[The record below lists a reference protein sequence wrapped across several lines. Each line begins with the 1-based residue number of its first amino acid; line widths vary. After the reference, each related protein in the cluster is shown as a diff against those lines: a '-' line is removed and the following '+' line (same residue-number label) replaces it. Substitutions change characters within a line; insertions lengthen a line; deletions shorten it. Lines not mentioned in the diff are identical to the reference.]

1 MALFLCRKGQNM
13 KDLQMHVTI
22 NQELGKLEDL
32 LAARSRAKLE
42 QGETDLAAILL
53 QNSCLV
59 SEVISLYN
67 FYLV

>member
-1 MALFLCRKGQNM
+1 M